1 MNKSRERDGAW
12 VSVRVGADADDGVRA
27 CVALLAHRS
36 MIVNG
41 SRLNHA

>member
-1 MNKSRERDGAW
+1 MKTGSEVWGGW
-12 VSVRVGADADDGVRA
+12 VLMLRRALRVR
-27 CVALLAHRS
+27 VALLAHRS